1 MVHDNQEGDRPHNL
15 ESADYFL
22 FVIATG
28 ASDAMSVIERPGWM
42 RWNAGRRARCGKS
55 ERNRGE
61 GRRPRRLL
69 SFPMGGGTVPR
80 GQFHHVRAMPCHR
93 RMLLRSGVRQETASR
108 SGATNGRQESGEIH
122 RLTNVRTSGRERVGK
137 YV

>member
-15 ESADYFL
+15 EATDDFL

-42 RWNAGRRARCGKS
+42 RWHAGRRARCGKS

-69 SFPMGGGTVPR
+69 SFPMGGGTVQR
-80 GQFHHVRAMPCHR
+80 GQE
-93 RMLLRSGVRQETASR
+93 SEET
-108 SGATNGRQESGEIH
+108 
-122 RLTNVRTSGRERVGK
+122 RVGEEG
-137 YV
+137 VAQSGCRWRPQR